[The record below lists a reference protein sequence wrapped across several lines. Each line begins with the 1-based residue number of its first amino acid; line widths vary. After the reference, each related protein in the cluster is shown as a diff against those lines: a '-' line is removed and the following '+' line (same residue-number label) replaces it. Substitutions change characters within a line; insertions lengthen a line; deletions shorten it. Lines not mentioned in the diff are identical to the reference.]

1 MKINNERLL
10 LTMAKKNIY
19 SFSQLSRESGV
30 SKQTLSYIKNG
41 KTCSIKTLNSIS
53 KALGVDVTEII
64 ETD

>member
-1 MKINNERLL
+1 
-10 LTMAKKNIY
+10 MAKKNIY